1 MLSRWLPIERFL
13 LCTLTIEYHPTV
25 YAPGEVRDDMSV
37 PMAAIRRQPPAG
49 RDGCSAFPIR
59 TLLPL
64 FCKKDTTRTFFS
76 ADREKCVEEGDEK
89 NTVSKKTIANEM
101 R

>member
-13 LCTLTIEYHPTV
+13 LCTLTIEYHPTA

-37 PMAAIRRQPPAG
+37 PMDAIRHRHRQEWLDA
-49 RDGCSAFPIR
+49 AVIAIR

-76 ADREKCVEEGDEK
+76 ADREKCVKEGDEK
-89 NTVSKKTIANEM
+89 NTVSKKQLQM
-101 R
+101 K